1 MPVNPDSNDPPLRE
15 VLRDLVALSA
25 VSSLWAGR
33 ESQTVASDLAELL
46 ATLLNLDFAFV
57 RLCDSD
63 GNGAVEVARGTAAP
77 TLLQRLQQYRNAGGC
92 LARAEVVPGAGD
104 SGQGG

>member
-1 MPVNPDSNDPPLRE
+1 MPVDPDPNGPHLPK

-33 ESQTVASDLAELL
+33 DSQAVATDLSDLL

-63 GNGAVEVARGTAAP
+63 GNCAVEVPRGAPAPPPLP
-77 TLLQRLQQYRNAGGC
+77 TLPPSLTRPPPFSSPP
-92 LARAEVVPGAGD
+92 LA
-104 SGQGG
+104 

>member
-1 MPVNPDSNDPPLRE
+1 MPVDPDPNGPHLPK

-33 ESQTVASDLAELL
+33 DSQAIATDLGDLL

-57 RLCDSD
+57 RFRRQRRGRSLAWHGRADTCGEAAALPRRGRSL
-63 GNGAVEVARGTAAP
+63 VARGSCCGH
-77 TLLQRLQQYRNAGGC
+77 R
-92 LARAEVVPGAGD
+92 
-104 SGQGG
+104 